1 MHCFILTLSLSAY
14 PLHPETSHAYSL
26 QEVSMNPVDYPCSRK
41 SHNRILYPAS
51 FYPPLLNFIYRTT
64 AFLLSIAMSLFAR

>member
-26 QEVSMNPVDYPCSRK
+26 QEVSMNPVDYPCNRK
-41 SHNRILYPAS
+41 SHNRIHRYAQWMNTLPHPIHIQYL
-51 FYPPLLNFIYRTT
+51 FYS
-64 AFLLSIAMSLFAR
+64 LSS

>member
-41 SHNRILYPAS
+41 SHNRILRYAQWMNILQHPIRIQ
-51 FYPPLLNFIYRTT
+51 Y
-64 AFLLSIAMSLFAR
+64 LSYSLSS